1 MSLNLA
7 NPTIYFVIDLVLL
20 VLVMWAIIAWTTRI
34 SFRLRK
40 VEVPKSRFLFAV
52 TLLQILVGGLTFYG
66 FEVIKDGPALNMG
79 IALGITILSGLL
91 FRKMILK
98 SNWKQTL
105 GGWAIAA
112 LLQLVLLPVS
122 LVIMLFVWVMLL
134 FIIHPPQH

>member
-7 NPTIYFVIDLVLL
+7 DPTIYLVIGLAFIVLVL
-20 VLVMWAIIAWTTRI
+20 WGIIAWTTRI

-40 VEVPKSRFLFAV
+40 VEVPKSRFLFVV

-66 FEVIKDGPALNMG
+66 FEVIKDGPTLNMG

-98 SNWKQTL
+98 NNWKQTL

-134 FIIHPPQH
+134 FIIHPPQL